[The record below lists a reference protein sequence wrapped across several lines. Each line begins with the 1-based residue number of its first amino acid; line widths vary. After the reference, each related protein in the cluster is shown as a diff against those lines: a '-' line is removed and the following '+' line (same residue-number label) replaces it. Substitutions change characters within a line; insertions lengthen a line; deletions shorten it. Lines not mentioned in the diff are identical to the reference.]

1 MSHATIRSRQP
12 VECGRPRV
20 DAGGI
25 RIEEAAMSDP
35 RDDADEIAAEGD
47 DLGPDANQL
56 DADNAVEEDTIESL
70 DPENPPA

>member
-1 MSHATIRSRQP
+1 
-12 VECGRPRV
+12 
-20 DAGGI
+20 
-25 RIEEAAMSDP
+25 MSDP